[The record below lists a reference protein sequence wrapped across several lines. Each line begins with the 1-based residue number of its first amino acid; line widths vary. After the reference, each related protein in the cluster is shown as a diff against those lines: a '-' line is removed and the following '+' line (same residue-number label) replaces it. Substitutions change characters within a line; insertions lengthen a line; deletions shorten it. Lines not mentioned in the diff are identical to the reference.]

1 MALDKA
7 DLDAILSGLEQK
19 ITSTVETVAA
29 NLFEK
34 HEADTQAAAAD
45 NAVQNRVSVVGKP
58 DVDPEA
64 GPKYYVHLADGSVL
78 QTFDAGST
86 HMANDAGEQMA
97 VIGRYQMGVNS

>member
-1 MALDKA
+1 MALTKE
-7 DLDAILSGLEQK
+7 DLEALGSFI
-19 ITSTVETVAA
+19 ETKVKDIAGDMIA
-29 NLFEK
+29 TRESEN
-34 HEADTQAAAAD
+34 AQQTAD